1 MDRKRKPEFQL
12 DRDRYGEAV
21 KNTQLGGELASEN
34 GIFHTSNFWY

>member
-34 GIFHTSNFWY
+34 GIFHTSNF